1 MPLTRPA
8 SPADSPAESG
18 VFHPDPE
25 LSEQISRMTQQALTR
40 VALDGAVLSARSQIV
55 SLEQEVAQL
64 RAESQ
69 WRAAGWAEE
78 RDELQ
83 SDIHTAQLD
92 AAEQRTRLEQSH
104 LDIMELEDELTCTR
118 TALEEDRLALAAV
131 TALGESQREQLT
143 SAESE
148 LASLRAQLLE
158 RERVMGAMWQT
169 LQEYRAQGPIHR
181 LLRRPG
187 LPDQEAPLILGTL
200 EAESTD

>member
-1 MPLTRPA
+1 MPLTRPV
-8 SPADSPAESG
+8 SPADSPADSG

-25 LSEQISRMTQQALTR
+25 LSEQISRMTQQALSQ
-40 VALDGAVLSARSQIV
+40 VAVDGAVQSARSRV
-55 SLEQEVAQL
+55 SALEQEVAQL
-64 RAESQ
+64 RAEAQ
-69 WRAAGWAEE
+69 WREAGWAEE

-118 TALEEDRLALAAV
+118 NALEEDRLALAAV
-131 TALGESQREQLT
+131 TALGESQREQLAA
-143 SAESE
+143 AE
-148 LASLRAQLLE
+148 AVIADLRAQLLE

-187 LPDQEAPLILGTL
+187 LPDQEAPRLLSTLDAEGT
-200 EAESTD
+200 D